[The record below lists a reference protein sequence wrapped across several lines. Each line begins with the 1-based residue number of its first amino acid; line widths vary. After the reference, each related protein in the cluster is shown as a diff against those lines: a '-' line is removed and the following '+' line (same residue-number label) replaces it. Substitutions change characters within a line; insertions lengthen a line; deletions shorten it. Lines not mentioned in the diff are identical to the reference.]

1 MRKLIATV
9 LAAALPLAV
18 TALVA
23 APAMAQKPA
32 KPAAKAGG
40 DVAAGKKVYEATC
53 AMCHGTL
60 AAKKPTL
67 PNASNFFKGE
77 FKRTGGKDAE
87 MDKMIKLGGAG
98 YGKGASAQMP
108 PQPQLS
114 EKDRK
119 NVIAFIKTLKSG
131 K

>member
-1 MRKLIATV
+1 MRKLLATV
-9 LAAALPLAV
+9 LAAAIPLAV
-18 TALVA
+18 SATLASTAFA
-23 APAMAQKPA
+23 AA

-40 DVAAGKKVYEATC
+40 DVAAGKKTYETTC

-60 AAKKPTL
+60 AAKKPML
-67 PNASNFFKGE
+67 PNAPNFFKGE

-98 YGKGASAQMP
+98 YGKGASPQMP
-108 PQPQLS
+108 AQATLS
-114 EKDRK
+114 DKDRK
-119 NVIAFIKTLKSG
+119 SVIAFIKTLKG

>member
-1 MRKLIATV
+1 MRKLLATV
-9 LAAALPLAV
+9 LAAALPVAT
-18 TALVA
+18 TAMVA
-23 APAMAQKPA
+23 TPAI
-32 KPAAKAGG
+32 
-40 DVAAGKKVYEATC
+40 AAGKADVAKGKKIYESSC

-67 PNASNFFKGE
+67 PNAANFFKGE

-87 MDKMIKLGGAG
+87 MDKMIKLGGAA

-108 PQPQLS
+108 AQPQLS
-114 EKDRK
+114 DQDRK
-119 NVIAFIKTLKSG
+119 DVIAFIKTLK